1 MKNLVRLI
9 ITLFITLMLSSI
21 LGCSGWSVMGYSF
34 DENQED
40 NPRVLST
47 ITDNEGIEHFYNG
60 AIHSGENWCY
70 NHNQYEIVEI
80 K

>member
-1 MKNLVRLI
+1 MCLLLAFLSAV
-9 ITLFITLMLSSI
+9 FLSS
-21 LGCSGWSVMGYSF
+21 CSGWSIMGYSI
-34 DENQED
+34 DEQYND
-40 NPRVLST
+40 SIKVLST
-47 ITDNEGIEHFYNG
+47 ITDNKGVEHFYNG